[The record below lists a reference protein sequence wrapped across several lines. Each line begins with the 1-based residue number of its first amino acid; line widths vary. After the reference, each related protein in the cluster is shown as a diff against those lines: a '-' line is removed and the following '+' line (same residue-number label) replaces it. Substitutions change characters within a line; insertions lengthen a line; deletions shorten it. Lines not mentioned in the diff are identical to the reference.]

1 LSFFNFD
8 LFYNE
13 KDSIARTKTVS
24 TTKRPSRED
33 FWREM
38 DPETLKKIQFD
49 KEKRIIEETSLL
61 RKIENEEILKKK
73 SLKSYLSDIKKEV
86 LEKRMIM
93 GFLYKK
99 GQKQNTKFQKRWFIL
114 ISSKSLFSNEEVD
127 ENIIKESQLP
137 PKIELDTMYYYQ
149 YDYEGDSSGPK
160 GSIPMSTCLDVLK
173 DEGKIAE
180 KENSFK
186 INMGDRIFVIAA
198 DTELDRDKWI
208 DAIRNS
214 VRNVK
219 EMKGK
224 AQGGVIIKKN
234 IDKAIDLYDQSG
246 LSDEDRKNKI
256 YKYIDETIS
265 NITTGIITVNQNLED
280 TKDLKVFLKVLDNL
294 NQELIDVIIACN
306 AKDPKRIDI
315 IKEYLNYFYEKIC
328 GFLKSYWDKYNR
340 EIDNFSILNL
350 AIWVKQFYQSL
361 SDYIEDDRFP
371 KGINTLLNIYTN
383 RLIDNVESMIKG
395 IVELEKKTLPQTN
408 ENGCLVS
415 TAPIDLFRLI
425 NEGFEMAI
433 RKMDSEEMGI
443 KLAFFGKRI
452 LLIFQDLMENLIE
465 EEDLAIEQLI
475 AISNNTIAFSSYTK
489 DYAQRLKN
497 EFKLNDDQIDNFFDS
512 AKILKQFGNIG
523 TNSKDKLLLFLFKN
537 VTCYFQCY
545 FLELDLENLLKE
557 LIEKYKETF
566 SLLHNSFYR
575 KIWKSF
581 LDNVIVNYFQS
592 LIFSCGKGKEIHR
605 EKFVNKLNSDCSFL
619 ENEFAELIFVSQLEK
634 TLKPFKNVMFF
645 LRTNLFFCLEHF
657 CLKLRENFGP
667 AWNLNTVRL
676 VLNIRKDLGKDYVKM
691 VFMNIE
697 DCFIEV
703 EKKEKEEESNKE
715 IEQVKRKK
723 KIKLFNFD
731 ILKKKF
737 FFFFFIGILFRRKAK
752 CMNCSLI

>member
-1 LSFFNFD
+1 MV
-8 LFYNE
+8 
-13 KDSIARTKTVS
+13 RTRTIS
-24 TTKRPSRED
+24 ATKRHSGRDD
-33 FWREM
+33 FWRDM
-38 DPETLKKIQFD
+38 DPETLKKIQLD

-61 RKIENEEILKKK
+61 RKIENDEILKKK
-73 SLKSYLSDIKKEV
+73 SLKSYLSDINKEV
-86 LEKRMIM
+86 LDKRIIM

-114 ISSKSLFSNEEVD
+114 ISSKPLFSNEEVD

-149 YDYEGDSSGPK
+149 YDYEGDSTGPK
-160 GSIPMSTCLDVLK
+160 GSIPMNTCLDVLK
-173 DEGKIAE
+173 DEGKTAE

-198 DTELDRDKWI
+198 ETELDRDKWI

-224 AQGGVIIKKN
+224 TQGAAIKKN

-246 LSDEDRKNKI
+246 LSDEDRKNRI
-256 YKYIDETIS
+256 YKYIDDTIG
-265 NITTGIITVNQNLED
+265 NITTGIITVHQKLED

-328 GFLKSYWDKYNR
+328 GFLKGYWDKYNGA
-340 EIDNFSILNL
+340 IDNFSILNL
-350 AIWVKQFYQSL
+350 VIWVKQFYKSL

-425 NEGFEMAI
+425 NEGFDMAI
-433 RKMDSEEMGI
+433 KKMDSEEMGI
-443 KLAFFGKRI
+443 KLAFFGRRI
-452 LLIFQDLMENLIE
+452 LLIFQDLMDNLIE

-489 DYAQRLKN
+489 DYIQRLKN
-497 EFKLNDDQIDNFFDS
+497 EFKLNDDQIDRFFDS
-512 AKILKQFGNIG
+512 SKILKQFGNIG

-545 FLELDLENLLKE
+545 FLDLDLENLLKE

-566 SLLHNSFYR
+566 SLLHNSFNK

-592 LIFSCGKGKEIHR
+592 LIFSCGKGKNIHR
-605 EKFVNKLNSDCSFL
+605 EKFVDKLNSDCSFL
-619 ENEFAELIFVSQLEK
+619 ENEFEGLIFVSQLEK
-634 TLKPFKNVMFF
+634 TLKPFKNVMIF

-676 VLNIRKDLGKDYVKM
+676 VLNIRKDLEKDYVKM
-691 VFMNIE
+691 VFMNIK
-697 DCFIEV
+697 DCFADL

-715 IEQVKRKK
+715 MEQV
-723 KIKLFNFD
+723 IKYFDFCFFYNILLFF
-731 ILKKKF
+731 
-737 FFFFFIGILFRRKAK
+737 
-752 CMNCSLI
+752 